1 MKLFTKYS
9 RINILATISIFL
21 IASATYYFTLHYV
34 LINQIDEDL
43 KIEEREIVTYT
54 REHNRLPESISVK
67 DQMINYQAVNTPFSQ
82 RYFTTTKLKDAHEK
96 NKENFRQL
104 IFGIKTGTGWYKAT
118 VSKSLEDTDDLINS
132 ILLVTFSTILLIL
145 VVSLIINRVV
155 LRRIWKPFYHT
166 LDAAKSFKVSKTQKL
181 FFPATGIEE
190 FDLMNQTM
198 ERLTKQAQVDY
209 LSLKTF
215 SENAS
220 HEMQTPLAVIRSKL
234 DLLIQDEQLTEE
246 QSKKLQSAYNAI
258 ERLTKLN
265 QSLLL
270 LAKIENKQYEE
281 VQTIHLK
288 DKVEDKREEFYELW
302 QGQNL
307 NVTFSLADVVLHM
320 NTNLADIFLNN
331 LLSNATRHNLPGGS
345 IQVEL
350 THDHLL
356 ISNTSSLPPL
366 DKERLFSRFYK
377 SSFNNNNSGLGLSII
392 KQICDVSGFS
402 INYLYANNLHSFVV
416 NWNNQTMIN

>member
-9 RINILATISIFL
+9 RINVLATIAIFL
-21 IASATYYFTLHYV
+21 IASATYYFTLHYI

-43 KIEEREIVTYT
+43 KIEEREIITYT
-54 REHNRLPESISVK
+54 KEHNHLPENISVK
-67 DQMINYQAVNTPFSQ
+67 DQMINYLAVNSNFAK
-82 RYFTTTKLKDAHEK
+82 RYFTTIAITDAQKKTKEG
-96 NKENFRQL
+96 FRQL
-104 IFGIKTGTGWYKAT
+104 VFGIKTGQGWYKVT
-118 VSKSLEDTDDLINS
+118 VSKSLEDTDALTDS
-132 ILLVTFSTILLIL
+132 ILLVTVSTILLIL

-166 LDAAKSFKVSKTQKL
+166 LDAAKSFKVSNAQKL
-181 FFPATGIEE
+181 SFPTSGIEE
-190 FDLMNQTM
+190 FDLMNETM
-198 ERLTKQAQVDY
+198 ERLTQQAQVDY

-288 DKVEDKREEFYELW
+288 DKIEDKREEFYELW
-302 QGQNL
+302 QAQNL
-307 NVTFSLADVVLHM
+307 TVTFSLADIVLHM
-320 NTNLADIFLNN
+320 NNNLADILLNN
-331 LLSNATRHNLPGGS
+331 LFSNATRHNLSNGR
-345 IQVEL
+345 IQIEL
-350 THDHLL
+350 TKEHLS
-356 ISNTSSLPPL
+356 ISNTSFLPAL
-366 DKERLFSRFYK
+366 NKEHLFIRFYK
-377 SSFNNNNSGLGLSII
+377 SSFHNNNSGLGLSII
-392 KQICDVSGFS
+392 KQICDVSGFT
-402 INYLYANNLHSFVV
+402 INYLYSNNLHTFVIH
-416 NWNNQTMIN
+416 WNKQTSD

>member
-9 RINILATISIFL
+9 RINVLATIGIFL
-21 IASATYYFTLHYV
+21 IASATYYYTLHYV

-43 KIEEREIVTYT
+43 KIEEREIVTYN
-54 REHNRLPESISVK
+54 REHNHLPENISVK
-67 DQMINYQAVNTPFSQ
+67 DQMISYQTVNTPFAK
-82 RYFTTTKLKDAHEK
+82 RYFNTTSITEAQKK
-96 NKENFRQL
+96 NKEDFRQL
-104 IFGIKTGTGWYKAT
+104 VFGIKTGQGWYKVT
-118 VSKSLEDTDDLINS
+118 VSKSLEDTDALTDS

-145 VVSLIINRVV
+145 IVSLIINRVV

-166 LDAAKSFKVSKTQKL
+166 LDAAKGFKVSKAQKL
-181 FFPATGIEE
+181 SFPDTGIEE

-198 ERLTKQAQVDY
+198 ERLTKQAQLDY

-288 DKVEDKREEFYELW
+288 DKIEDKREEFYELW
-302 QGQNL
+302 QAQNFT
-307 NVTFSLADVVLHM
+307 VTFSLADIVLHM
-320 NTNLADIFLNN
+320 NNNLADLLLNN
-331 LLSNATRHNLPGGS
+331 LFSNATRHNLPGGH
-345 IQVEL
+345 IDVEL
-350 THDHLL
+350 TKKHLS

-366 DKERLFSRFYK
+366 DKEHLFTRFYK
-377 SSFNNNNSGLGLSII
+377 SSFHNNYSGLGLSII
-392 KQICDVSGFS
+392 REICDVSGFN
-402 INYLYANNLHSFVV
+402 INYSYANNLHTFVIH
-416 NWNNQTMIN
+416 WNNQTSH